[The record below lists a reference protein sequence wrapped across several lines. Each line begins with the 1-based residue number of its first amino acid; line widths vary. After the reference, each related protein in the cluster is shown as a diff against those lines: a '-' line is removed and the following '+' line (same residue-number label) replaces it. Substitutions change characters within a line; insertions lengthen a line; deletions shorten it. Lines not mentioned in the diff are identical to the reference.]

1 MKATKHKLLRLFWLG
16 CQIFHGNIRLDRI
29 GLSQHTFEQGA
40 PFTAP
45 VFAAAR
51 VRPGARRG
59 QDGTGQ
65 WRPIRH
71 LPHYELAESKI
82 QAPGSGGETYR
93 NYIQSKR
100 LRLAAEMQEKEKR
113 FRALVA
119 VTLEGKY
126 DPPLVEVHGKFLE
139 VVDGLHGASASVA
152 AHEASRVD
160 HGWVKGVISTGTRPL
175 RRTGDANEMQGSGR
189 QD

>member
-1 MKATKHKLLRLFWLG
+1 M
-16 CQIFHGNIRLDRI
+16 RLDRI

-40 PFTAP
+40 PFIAP

-51 VRPGARRG
+51 VRHEALRG

-71 LPHYELAESKI
+71 FPHYELAESEI

-93 NYIQSKR
+93 DYIQSKR
-100 LRLAAEMQEKEKR
+100 LRPAAEIQEKEKK

-119 VTLEGKY
+119 VILDGKY
-126 DPPLVEVHGKFLE
+126 DPLLVEVHNKFLG
-139 VVDGLHGASASVA
+139 VVDGLHRASASVA
-152 AHEASRVD
+152 AHDAGRVD
-160 HGWVKGVISTGTRPL
+160 HGWVKVVISTGTRPL